1 MADFEKLGA
10 TVVGI
15 SFDPLETLKRFQA
28 QEHAPQR
35 FVSDPSGAAAH
46 AFDVSMTQQ
55 GQTFAKRVTFVIKDG
70 KVLFSVFDWSPLGN
84 VNKTLDWLKAHP
96 QTAALEKPPMVGAPA
111 PAIALPII
119 ANGSGSFELARER
132 GRGVYVSFFAS
143 WCDPCK
149 EEAKDIEDAARASA
163 PDIVV
168 VGIAVLDLKSDALDF
183 VRAHALTYPIAIDE
197 TGAVGAAY
205 RLVQLPLHVFVGPDG
220 IIRQYVVGGPL
231 SMQEIQA
238 GLRSIAR

>member
-15 SFDPLETLKRFQA
+15 SYDPLETLKRFQA
-28 QEHAPQR
+28 QDQAPQR
-35 FVSDPSGAAAH
+35 FVSDPSGAAAR
-46 AFDVSMTQQ
+46 AFDVSMTEQ
-55 GQTFAKRVTFVIKDG
+55 GQTFAKRVTFVVKDG
-70 KVLFSVFDWSPLGN
+70 KVLFTVFDWSPLGN

-96 QTAALEKPPMVGAPA
+96 QAMAVQKPPMAGEPA
-111 PAIALPII
+111 PAIVLPII
-119 ANGSGSFELARER
+119 ANGSGSFDLKRQR

-149 EEAKDIEDAARASA
+149 EEAKDIESAARASA

-168 VGIAVLDLKSDALDF
+168 VGIAELDMKSDALDF
-183 VRAHALTYPIAIDE
+183 VRAHALTYPIAMDE
-197 TGAVGAAY
+197 TGDVGAAY

-231 SMQEIQA
+231 SLEEIKA